1 MRFEDEQLR
10 GAEVVRSFM
19 VTSGKATVDSIEEL
33 ALETRVDRT
42 ALGLEQLPREQ
53 FERRAILGLLTEPL
67 SIAEISAHLQLPT
80 LSTIV
85 LVTGLVNDELLDA
98 EEAVDEIDM
107 ASLMLIRDAIRNL

>member
-1 MRFEDEQLR
+1 MRFEDEQLS

-19 VTSGKATVDSIEEL
+19 VTSGKATVDAIEEL

-42 ALGLEQLPREQ
+42 ALGLKQHRTEQ
-53 FERRAILGLLTEPL
+53 FERQAIIGLLDEPL
-67 SIAEISAHLQLPT
+67 SVAEISAHLKLPT

-85 LVTGLVNDELLDA
+85 LVTGLVQDGLLDA
-98 EEAVDEIDM
+98 EAAVDEIDM